1 MMGPLARKKASKAY
15 LGDGC
20 SVSFDG
26 FALWLTA
33 EHGIHATDTI
43 CLEPE
48 VYKAL
53 TDYVARLSEPKATA
67 P

>member
-1 MMGPLARKKASKAY
+1 MSQPPRKEY

-20 SVSFDG
+20 CVAYDG

-33 EHGIHATDTI
+33 ENGIEATDTI

-53 TDYVARLSEPKATA
+53 TRFVERHSAPASEPH